1 MKARILLEGFL
12 AFALI
17 ASSQAWDPN
26 ARRRTISNTGSFAF
40 IQQPLRRNRR
50 ASTSINAIKLKS
62 LSLLSDDSPFAKR
75 QRIREEIE
83 ELEDEDFLLADVKPK
98 ALVHERDFF
107 RQDTRIQAWDEY
119 VLVSILCTSISFG
132 ALQNVSLNPDHEGI
146 YFYEFVVKTLIQVV
160 AGMAVLTGL
169 YSCMVFSLSILY
181 TKTALG
187 LERDPQFD
195 HFLESTGDIRVNA
208 FYSFSSSLAF
218 FAILV
223 VLVLSENLPLV
234 MQLPVG
240 GIAIFALYVGFR
252 DWKRLVDSAEG
263 IYLDD

>member
-1 MKARILLEGFL
+1 MKGISLVGFL
-12 AFALI
+12 LFELISSNQAL
-17 ASSQAWDPN
+17 DPSI
-26 ARRRTISNTGSFAF
+26 RRTYSNAGSCAF
-40 IQQPLRRNRR
+40 IGQSLRRNWRS
-50 ASTSINAIKLKS
+50 STSLNALKLKS
-62 LSLLSDDSPFAKR
+62 LISEDSPFAKR
-75 QRIREEIE
+75 QKIREEIE
-83 ELEDEDFLLADVKPK
+83 ELEDEDFLFADVKPK

-107 RQDTRIQAWDEY
+107 RQATRIQAWDEY

-146 YFYEFVVKTLIQVV
+146 FFYEFVVKTLIQVV
-160 AGMAVLTGL
+160 AGSAVLTGL

-195 HFLESTGDIRVNA
+195 NFLESTGDIRVNA
-208 FYSFSSSLAF
+208 FYAFSLSLAL

-223 VLVLSENLPLV
+223 VLVLSEDLPLA
-234 MQLPVG
+234 MHLPVG
-240 GIAIFALYVGFR
+240 AITIFALYAGFR
-252 DWKRLVDSAEG
+252 DWKTLVDSAEG